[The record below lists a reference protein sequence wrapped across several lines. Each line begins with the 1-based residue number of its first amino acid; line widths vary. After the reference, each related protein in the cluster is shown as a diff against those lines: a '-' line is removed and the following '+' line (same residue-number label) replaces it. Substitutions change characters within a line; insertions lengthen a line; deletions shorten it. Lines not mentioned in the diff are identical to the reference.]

1 MKKFLIVLLTVA
13 SFAFAACTE
22 QPEVSINK
30 DSLEMDYKGGT
41 FTFDVTSNTTWKI
54 IYNGDDESLC
64 TPDIW
69 EGEAGTTTVTVT
81 VDKNESTSI
90 LHHYL
95 TVVAPKSGLPPYV
108 TRKGI
113 EKKCEIAFVSLK
125 QGAPAYVKFNKS
137 NFKSDYIGGEYKF
150 VVNTN
155 FPWEIEVI
163 GEGIHVEPT
172 SGESTVVEVDPS
184 APAVSSSTSDDD
196 EEEEDTPGT
205 IVVTIDE
212 WEGDYNREFTLNVTA
227 RGDDAIVTDKMTIIQ
242 ERPELTIGNHV
253 YRIKKMGDGRWWM
266 IDNLCFANKGITIGD
281 GICGVWYPC
290 SDLGNEADEST
301 DAIISKG
308 LLYSDATAFNTT
320 ITKTTRKNQE
330 GAQGICPEGWYIP
343 KLTEFM
349 ALVGKCKNAEIETV
363 TSAPYYDAAK
373 DCGSLEMLKAAGFV
387 SSEAGYIRGTGAGY
401 AKGFSTRGWSSNV
414 GGVNQTYFFCSTS
427 FSETQWYCLALNERN
442 GTADVDFM
450 NNYVSDM
457 PYAGSIRCI
466 KKDKKDKKD

>member
-1 MKKFLIVLLTVA
+1 MKKLLIVLLIAA
-13 SFAFAACTE
+13 SFAFASCTE
-22 QPEVSINK
+22 EPEVTLNK
-30 DSLEMDYKGGT
+30 QSMEMDYKGGT

-54 IYNGDDESLC
+54 VYNGDDETLC

-69 EGEAGTTTVTVT
+69 EGDPGTTTVTVT

-90 LHHYL
+90 LRHYL
-95 TVVAPKSGLPPYV
+95 TVVAPKSGLPPYT
-108 TRKGI
+108 TRRGI
-113 EKKCEIAFVSLK
+113 EKKCAIDFLSLK

-137 NFKSDYIGGEYKF
+137 NFKADYIGGEYKF

-184 APAVSSSTSDDD
+184 APQTSTDDED
-196 EEEEDTPGT
+196 EEEDAPGT

-212 WEGDYNREFTLNVTA
+212 WEGNVDREFTLNVTA
-227 RGDDAIVTDKMTIIQ
+227 RGDDAVVTDKMTIIQ
-242 ERPELTIGNHV
+242 DRPELTIGNRV

-266 IDNLCFANKGITIGD
+266 IDNLCFSNKGITIGD
-281 GICGVWYPC
+281 GLCGVWYPC
-290 SDLGNEADEST
+290 SETGNKADESS

-308 LLYSDATAFNTT
+308 LLYSDAVAFNAK
-320 ITKTTRKNQE
+320 ITKTSVKKMFETP
-330 GAQGICPEGWYIP
+330 QGICPDGWYIP
-343 KLTEFM
+343 KVEELM
-349 ALVGKCKNAEIETV
+349 ALVGKCKDNLVEAKTD
-363 TSAPYYDAAK
+363 APYYDAAK
-373 DCGSLEMLKAAGFV
+373 DCGSLQMLKDAGFI

-401 AKGFSTRGWSSNV
+401 SKGFSTRGWNSGF
-414 GGVNQTYFFCSTS
+414 GGVTQTYFFCSTYY
-427 FSETQWYCLALNERN
+427 SESQWYCLALNERD
-442 GTADVDFM
+442 GTANVDVM

-466 KKDKKDKKD
+466 KEVKKD